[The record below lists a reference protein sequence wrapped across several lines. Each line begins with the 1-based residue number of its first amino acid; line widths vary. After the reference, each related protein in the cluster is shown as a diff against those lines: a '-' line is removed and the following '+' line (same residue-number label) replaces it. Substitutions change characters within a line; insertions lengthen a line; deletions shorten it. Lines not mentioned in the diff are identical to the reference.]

1 LKEKQILSRKFLFVS
16 RWGESLDIVNSI
28 KAEGNEVKFYIE
40 DKPSK
45 EIGYGFV
52 DKVTHW
58 EKFIDWADI
67 VIFDYTG
74 YGKIA
79 TELRRAGKLV
89 IGGTEYT
96 DRLELDRNFGQSELQ
111 KHKIKVI
118 PSKEF
123 TSFHDAIK
131 YIENNPNTYVIKPCG
146 ETQELKQ
153 LLFVGSDD
161 EGLDVIR
168 VLKAYEK
175 SWGNDFGNFQLQRKV
190 KGVEISIAAY
200 FNGKEFI
207 YPINITFE
215 HKKLFPKELGVSTG
229 EMGTSMFWTKDS
241 PIFDATLLKFQ
252 PCGETQELKQLLFVG
267 SDDEGLDVIRVLK
280 AYEKSWGD
288 DFGNFQLQRKVKGVE
303 ISIAAFFN
311 GKEFIYPINITF
323 EHKKLFPKE
332 LGVSTGEMGTSMF
345 WTKDSPIFDATL
357 LKFQSTLA
365 KDNFVGHI
373 DINCIV
379 NGNGIYPLEFTSRFG
394 YPQIFIQR
402 SGINEPMGEF
412 FIKIASKQ
420 NFKINV
426 KKGFQVGAFIVV
438 PPFPYDDKKTFNLFS
453 KDAVVVFKKN
463 GREGVHPMHLKKVN
477 DEWLITGNTGIAVL
491 VTGNGQTMKDAQKMM
506 YNRISNVI
514 INNGYY
520 RTDIG
525 DRWSEDSDKLWSW
538 GLL

>member
-1 LKEKQILSRKFLFVS
+1 MKAQLALSKKFLFVS
-16 RWGESLDIVNSI
+16 RWGESLDIANTI
-28 KAEGNEVKFYIE
+28 KTEGNEVKLFIE
-40 DKPSK
+40 DKDSK
-45 EIGYGFV
+45 EIGYGFL
-52 DKVTHW
+52 DKVTKW
-58 EKFIDWADI
+58 EKHVDWADI
-67 VIFDYTG
+67 IIFDYTG

-79 TELRRAGKLV
+79 SELRASGKLV

-96 DRLELDRNFGQSELQ
+96 DKLELDRNFGQSELK
-111 KHKIKVI
+111 KHKIKVL

-123 TSFHDAIK
+123 TSFNDAIA
-131 YIENNPNTYVIKPCG
+131 YVESNPNTYVIKPCG

-175 SWGNDFGNFQLQRKV
+175 SWGN
-190 KGVEISIAAY
+190 
-200 FNGKEFI
+200 
-207 YPINITFE
+207 
-215 HKKLFPKELGVSTG
+215 
-229 EMGTSMFWTKDS
+229 
-241 PIFDATLLKFQ
+241 
-252 PCGETQELKQLLFVG
+252 
-267 SDDEGLDVIRVLK
+267 
-280 AYEKSWGD
+280 

-365 KDNFVGHI
+365 KHNFIGHI

-402 SGINEPMGEF
+402 AGINEPIGEMF
-412 FIKIASKQ
+412 LKIASGK

-438 PPFPYDDKKTFNLFS
+438 PPFPYEDKKTFNLFS

-463 GREGVHPMHLKKVN
+463 GKEGVHPMHLKKVN
-477 DEWLITGNTGIAVL
+477 DEWLITGNMGIAVL
-491 VTGNGQTMKDAQKMM
+491 VTGVGQTMKDAQKMM

-514 INNGYY
+514 INNAYY

-525 DRWSEDSDKLWSW
+525 DRWAEDSDKLWSW

>member
-1 LKEKQILSRKFLFVS
+1 MKEKQTHSRKFLFVS

-28 KAEGNEVKFYIE
+28 KAEGHDVKLYIE

-52 DKVTHW
+52 DKVIHW

-67 VIFDYTG
+67 IIFDYTG

-79 TELRRAGKLV
+79 SELRRAGKLV

-118 PSKEF
+118 PSQEF

-131 YIENNPNTYVIKPCG
+131 YIESNPNTYVFKPCG

-175 SWGNDFGNFQLQRKV
+175 SWGN
-190 KGVEISIAAY
+190 
-200 FNGKEFI
+200 
-207 YPINITFE
+207 
-215 HKKLFPKELGVSTG
+215 
-229 EMGTSMFWTKDS
+229 
-241 PIFDATLLKFQ
+241 
-252 PCGETQELKQLLFVG
+252 
-267 SDDEGLDVIRVLK
+267 
-280 AYEKSWGD
+280 

-402 SGINEPMGEF
+402 AGINEPMGEF

>member
-1 LKEKQILSRKFLFVS
+1 MKEKQTHSRKFLFVS

-28 KAEGNEVKFYIE
+28 KAEGHDVKLYIE

-67 VIFDYTG
+67 IIFDYTG

-79 TELRRAGKLV
+79 SELRSAGKLV

-118 PSKEF
+118 PSQEF

-175 SWGNDFGNFQLQRKV
+175 SWGN
-190 KGVEISIAAY
+190 
-200 FNGKEFI
+200 
-207 YPINITFE
+207 
-215 HKKLFPKELGVSTG
+215 
-229 EMGTSMFWTKDS
+229 
-241 PIFDATLLKFQ
+241 
-252 PCGETQELKQLLFVG
+252 
-267 SDDEGLDVIRVLK
+267 
-280 AYEKSWGD
+280 

-402 SGINEPMGEF
+402 AGINEPMGEF

>member
-1 LKEKQILSRKFLFVS
+1 MKTNLSSTKKFLFVS
-16 RWGESLDIVNSI
+16 RWGESLDIINTI
-28 KAEGNEVKFYIE
+28 KLEGHEVKMYTYDI
-40 DKPSK
+40 PSK

-52 DKVTHW
+52 QKVTQW
-58 EKFIDWADI
+58 EKHIDWADVI
-67 VIFDYTG
+67 VFDYTG
-74 YGKIA
+74 FGKMA
-79 TELRRAGKLV
+79 SDLRNKGKLV

-96 DRLELDRNFGQSELQ
+96 DMLELDRNFGQSELK
-111 KHKIKVI
+111 KHKIKVL
-118 PSKEF
+118 PSEEF
-123 TSFHDAIK
+123 TSFNDAIN
-131 YIENNPNTYVIKPCG
+131 YIEKHPNTYVIKPCG

-168 VLKAYEK
+168 VLRAYEK
-175 SWGNDFGNFQLQRKV
+175 SWGDEFGNFQLQKKV
-190 KGVEISIAAY
+190 KGVEVSVAAF
-200 FNGKEFI
+200 FNGNEFI

-241 PIFDATLLKFQ
+241 PIFEATLLKFQ
-252 PCGETQELKQLLFVG
+252 
-267 SDDEGLDVIRVLK
+267 
-280 AYEKSWGD
+280 
-288 DFGNFQLQRKVKGVE
+288 N
-303 ISIAAFFN
+303 
-311 GKEFIYPINITF
+311 
-323 EHKKLFPKE
+323 
-332 LGVSTGEMGTSMF
+332 
-345 WTKDSPIFDATL
+345 
-357 LKFQSTLA
+357 TLA
-365 KDNFVGHI
+365 KHNFIGHI

-402 SGINEPMGEF
+402 AGINEPMGELF
-412 FIKIASKQ
+412 YKLASKKQ
-420 NFKINV
+420 FKINV

-438 PPFPYDDKKTFNLFS
+438 PPFPYEDKKTFNLFS

-463 GREGVHPMHLKKVN
+463 GKEGVHPMHLKSVN
-477 DEWLITGNTGIAVL
+477 DQWLITGNTGIAVL
-491 VTGNGQTMKDAQKMM
+491 VTGVGITMKDAQKMM

>member
-1 LKEKQILSRKFLFVS
+1 MKTKSSLQKKFLFVS
-16 RWGESLDIVNSI
+16 RWGESLDIVNTI
-28 KAEGNEVKFYIE
+28 KLEGHEVKLFIE

-52 DKVTHW
+52 PKVNQW
-58 EKFIDWADI
+58 EKHIDWADI
-67 VIFDYTG
+67 IVFDYTG

-79 TELRRAGKLV
+79 SELRKSGKLV

-96 DRLELDRNFGQSELQ
+96 DQLELDRNFGQSELK

-123 TSFHDAIK
+123 STFNDAIS
-131 YIENNPNTYVIKPCG
+131 YIEQHPNSYVLKPCG

-153 LLFVGSDD
+153 LLFVGTDD

-190 KGVEISIAAY
+190 KGVEVSIAAF
-200 FNGKEFI
+200 FNGHDFI
-207 YPINITFE
+207 YPINTTFE

-229 EMGTSMFWTKDS
+229 EMGTSMFWTKES
-241 PIFDATLLKFQ
+241 PIFEATLLKF
-252 PCGETQELKQLLFVG
+252 
-267 SDDEGLDVIRVLK
+267 
-280 AYEKSWGD
+280 
-288 DFGNFQLQRKVKGVE
+288 
-303 ISIAAFFN
+303 
-311 GKEFIYPINITF
+311 KE
-323 EHKKLFPKE
+323 
-332 LGVSTGEMGTSMF
+332 
-345 WTKDSPIFDATL
+345 
-357 LKFQSTLA
+357 TLA
-365 KDNFVGHI
+365 KHQFVGHI

-379 NGNGIYPLEFTSRFG
+379 NGHGIYPLEFTSRFG
-394 YPQIFIQR
+394 YPQILIQR
-402 SGINEPMGEF
+402 AGINEPMGLF
-412 FIKIASKQ
+412 LLKLASGEH
-420 NFKINV
+420 FKLQT

-453 KDAVVVFKKN
+453 KDAVVVFKRN
-463 GREGVHPMHLKKVN
+463 GKEGVHPMHLKQVN

-491 VTGNGQTMKDAQKMM
+491 VTGFGNTMKDAQKMM